1 MKNVFLPT
9 LFLLLFGASVH
20 PAFALGPGPVDTIL
34 TLFNAAQAAGKMPA
48 IIDNAGNNRGAGF
61 NGKHMFV
68 ASRQNGNHVYYWDA
82 KDPNAA
88 PKELSI
94 SGITGGTFVLSDLAV
109 SGSNIFVSNMVLA
122 GGAFK
127 VYHWS
132 SIESQPRVLLEYP
145 ASPDRLG
152 DAITVIGDPDKKA
165 LLIASSHGNKRFY
178 VWTIENG
185 SIGNTTPVVQTYDF
199 ASNLNFGR
207 VTQVPGPEQLYLA
220 SAPSV
225 GMMLLDSTLKM
236 VDTIGAAFFPSWAMH
251 AQVFEYKGTRLIGYV
266 HVKSSPAANALYLL
280 NISDGKTVREAF
292 TKLRSAA
299 FADRL
304 LHSFNLGTISN
315 GNASAGFDV
324 VSDTLGNVQVMGFA
338 AGNGFVV
345 QQLGNERP
353 YQASS
358 ISPVSMILDRSL
370 ARARQSALVDNA
382 GNNRG
387 AGFNGRHVFVASR
400 QNGNHVY
407 YWDVKDTSAAPK
419 ELSLTGVSG
428 GTFVL
433 SDLAVSG
440 NNIFVS
446 NMVLAGGTFKVYHW
460 SSIESQPRV
469 LLEYPAAPDR
479 LGDAI
484 TVIGDPATKALLV
497 ASGHGS
503 KRFYVWTIENG
514 TIKSGPPVVQTYD
527 FVSNVN
533 FARIT
538 RVPGAE
544 EQYIA
549 SAPSFGL
556 MLLDKDLKMVDTL
569 SAAFFPSWAMHAQV
583 FEYAGQRLLAYVHV
597 RSSPAGNALYVV
609 DLNEKASLRD
619 VFANLRKAGFASR
632 LIHSVDLG
640 NVANGNASAGLDV
653 FTDASGNVQVMAFSA
668 GNGFIVQQFGNKQV
682 TSLPEVVRGGFTLY
696 PNPASA
702 QVYIESPGEMQ
713 QILLYDFSGRQVAA
727 WAVGGKQAT
736 LNVEPFQRGTYI
748 LLVRSEQGLSSNPL
762 IIQK

>member
-9 LFLLLFGASVH
+9 LFLLLFWMHADR
-20 PAFALGPGPVDTIL
+20 AFAYGPGPVDTIL

-48 IIDNAGNNRGAGF
+48 IVDNAGNNRGAGF
-61 NGKHMFV
+61 NGRHVFV
-68 ASRQNGNHVYYWDA
+68 ASRQNGNHVYYWEA

-127 VYHWS
+127 VYHWTS
-132 SIESQPRVLLEYP
+132 VESQPRVLLEYP
-145 ASPDRLG
+145 NAPDRLG
-152 DAITVIGDPDKKA
+152 DAITVLGDPDKKA
-165 LLIASSHGNKRFY
+165 LLIASSHGNKRYY

-199 ASNLNFGR
+199 TSNVSFGR
-207 VTQVPGPEQLYLA
+207 ITRVPGPEQLYLA
-220 SAPSV
+220 SAPSF

-251 AQVFEYKGTRLIGYV
+251 AQVFEYKGIRLLGYV

-315 GNASAGFDV
+315 GNASAGFDIAN
-324 VSDTLGNVQVMGFA
+324 DTLGNVQFMGFS

-358 ISPVSMILDRSL
+358 VSPVSMVLDRSL

-387 AGFNGRHVFVASR
+387 AGFNGKHVFVASR

-407 YWDVKDTSAAPK
+407 YWDVKDTAAAPK
-419 ELSLTGVSG
+419 ELSLTGIAG

-440 NNIFVS
+440 SNIFVS
-446 NMVLAGGTFKVYHW
+446 NMVLAGGAFKVYHW
-460 SSIESQPRV
+460 QGVESQPRV

-484 TVIGDPATKALLV
+484 TVLGDPATKALLV

-514 TIKSGPPVVQTYD
+514 SIKSTTPSVQTYD
-527 FVSNVN
+527 FTTNVN
-533 FARIT
+533 FGRFT

-556 MLLDKDLKMVDTL
+556 MLLDKDFKMVDTL

-597 RSSPAGNALYVV
+597 RSSPAGNAFYVV
-609 DLNEKASLRD
+609 DLNEKQSLRD

-640 NVANGNASAGLDV
+640 NISNGNASAGLDV
-653 FTDASGNVQVMAFSA
+653 FTDAAGNVQVMAFSA
-668 GNGFIVQQFGNKQV
+668 GNGFVVQQFGNKTV
-682 TSLPEVVRGGFTLY
+682 TNLPTVEPGTFRLY
-696 PNPASA
+696 PNPAVHEI
-702 QVYIESPGEMQ
+702 QIESPDFIQEAH
-713 QILLYDFSGRQVAA
+713 LYDLLGRRVGAWQVEAR
-727 WAVGGKQAT
+727 QAT
-736 LNVEPFQRGTYI
+736 LPVGQFANGTYV
-748 LLVRSEQGLSSNPL
+748 LLIKTDKGLSSKKVIL
-762 IIQK
+762 KD